1 MTLYK
6 HYITAESN
14 CYKITV
20 KCVKGIIAMIKIM
33 VNSDPP
39 ALALEST
46 YDQVSTP
53 VGLGAASGSK
63 VAWLA
68 TSLLASSAEIKHSE
82 PFCLVLAVEKRSPVV
97 EMLQLWIICFH
108 SSLVALKG

>member
-1 MTLYK
+1 MYDFYISKYK
-6 HYITAESN
+6 HYIYITAESN

-63 VAWLA
+63 VA
-68 TSLLASSAEIKHSE
+68 
-82 PFCLVLAVEKRSPVV
+82 
-97 EMLQLWIICFH
+97 
-108 SSLVALKG
+108 

>member
-1 MTLYK
+1 
-6 HYITAESN
+6 
-14 CYKITV
+14 
-20 KCVKGIIAMIKIM
+20 MIKIM

-68 TSLLASSAEIKHSE
+68 TSLLASSADIKHSE

-97 EMLQLWIICFH
+97 EMLQLWIMFFH
-108 SSLVALKG
+108 SSLVALKIIIEKNTSCKQFDYLIMSFANSAS